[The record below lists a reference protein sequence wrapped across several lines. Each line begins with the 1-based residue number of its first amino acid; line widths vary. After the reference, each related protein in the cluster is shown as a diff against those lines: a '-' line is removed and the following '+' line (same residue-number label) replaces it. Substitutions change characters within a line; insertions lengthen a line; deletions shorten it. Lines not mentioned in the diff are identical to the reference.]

1 MSDKTFIPGDLPD
14 DIKNMKQED
23 MDSNLRQVQ
32 HILNHLIA
40 GKKYDG
46 GKLDTDKL
54 QNYKYAVIKILD
66 QIKK

>member
-23 MDSNLRQVQ
+23 MVYNLHQVQ
-32 HILNHLIA
+32 HILNHLIE

-46 GKLDTDKL
+46 SKLDTDKL
-54 QNYKYAVIKILD
+54 LNYKYAVIKILD

>member
-1 MSDKTFIPGDLPD
+1 MSNKTFIPN
-14 DIKNMKQED
+14 DIENMKQED
-23 MDSNLRQVQ
+23 MVSNLHQVQ
-32 HILNHLIA
+32 HILNHLIE

-46 GKLDTDKL
+46 SKLDTDKL